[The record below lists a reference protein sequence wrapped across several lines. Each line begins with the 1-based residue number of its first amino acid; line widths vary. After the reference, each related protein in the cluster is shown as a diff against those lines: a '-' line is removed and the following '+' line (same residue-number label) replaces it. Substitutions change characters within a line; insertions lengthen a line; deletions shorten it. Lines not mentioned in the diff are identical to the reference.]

1 MFKFLLTKRKKRRRT
16 KMNKQTEKEIK
27 KADNSERRKTGNLAE
42 VEKLLAQTNV
52 NKETRI
58 GVKKTAQLLV
68 NSTPKRLWDFDEL
81 KEFFV
86 GRSPVTIE
94 MQLRKLINDKN
105 ASIKT
110 IVIQGNKYYGCESVV
125 TKINEKIEK
134 ILAEAC
140 KNENKNPESNSPDNN
155 VKTEGAEH
163 K

>member
-1 MFKFLLTKRKKRRRT
+1 
-16 KMNKQTEKEIK
+16 MNKQTEKEIK
-27 KADNSERRKTGNLAE
+27 KADSPARRKTGNLAE
-42 VEKLLAQTNV
+42 VKELLAQTNV

-58 GVKKTAQLLV
+58 GVKKTAQLLI
-68 NSTPKRLWDFDEL
+68 NSTPKRLWKFGEL
-81 KEFFV
+81 TKFFT

-110 IVIQGNKYYGCESVV
+110 IVIQGIRYYGCESIV
-125 TKINEKIEK
+125 TRTNAKITK

-140 KNENKNPESNSPDNN
+140 KNENKNPESKSPDNN